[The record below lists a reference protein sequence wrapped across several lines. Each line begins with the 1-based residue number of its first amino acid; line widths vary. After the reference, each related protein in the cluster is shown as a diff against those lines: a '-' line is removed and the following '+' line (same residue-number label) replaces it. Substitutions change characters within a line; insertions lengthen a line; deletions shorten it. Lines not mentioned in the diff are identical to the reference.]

1 MVKVLRDLYYL
12 DLNLRY
18 KCDSNS
24 GNAKFDKSRKTLTI
38 KLPINGLTEEAQK
51 TADADYERFVQAEKE
66 KRAELD
72 KLQKSRLDDQ
82 MEQRAK
88 AGNKKVE
95 DEESDEDKEN
105 ENHNFGT
112 DGVSKPRVINME
124 DGKDAETLEDKYN
137 IGKNREQL

>member
-1 MVKVLRDLYYL
+1 
-12 DLNLRY
+12 
-18 KCDSNS
+18 
-24 GNAKFDKSRKTLTI
+24 
-38 KLPINGLTEEAQK
+38 LPINGLTEEAQK